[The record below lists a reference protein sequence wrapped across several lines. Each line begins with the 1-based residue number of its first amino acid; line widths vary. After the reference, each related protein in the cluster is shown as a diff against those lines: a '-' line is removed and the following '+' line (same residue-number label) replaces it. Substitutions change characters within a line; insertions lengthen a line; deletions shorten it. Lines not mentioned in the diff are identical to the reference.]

1 MKAHADGSNK
11 DAPLVSIITPVL
23 NRADSIKR
31 CLESVANQSYRPIE
45 HIVVDGGSSDG
56 TLKLVEQHQP
66 RDMMFQ
72 WISECDEGMYDA
84 INKGMG
90 LARGEVVAYLNSDD
104 LYFPWSVEIAVRG
117 LRPSVDIVFG
127 DLGVLQVGHG
137 GRTPTFYLQFYPEF
151 DLRYYSFVGSIAQP
165 TAFWRRRIS
174 ERIGGFDT
182 SYGLIADCDFWLRA
196 ALNGARMRHVD
207 EVMAVQVEHP
217 FTLRATQPRRLDDEF
232 LRLRTRMALTVRPP
246 SSPRREALK
255 KSVRWRLRQLEFF
268 YASKRRRPHKWPRFI
283 GAVRTHGLDVRV
295 RALRMLAPARWR
307 GDASLL
313 RDVSRV
319 HELIRTGPSP

>member
-1 MKAHADGSNK
+1 MKADTVGSNNG
-11 DAPLVSIITPVL
+11 APLVSVITPVL
-23 NRADSIKR
+23 NRAESMER
-31 CLESVANQSYRPIE
+31 CLASVANQSYRPIE

-56 TLKLVEQHQP
+56 TVKVIDKHQP
-66 RDMMFQ
+66 KDMVFR
-72 WISECDEGMYDA
+72 WISERDEGMYDA
-84 INKGMG
+84 INKGIA
-90 LARGEVVAYLNSDD
+90 LARGEVLAYLNSDD
-104 LYFPWSVEIAVRG
+104 LYFPWSVELAVRG
-117 LRPSVDIVFG
+117 LRPSVDIIFG
-127 DLGVLQVGHG
+127 DLGILQMGHG
-137 GRTPTFYLQFYPEF
+137 RRPPTFYLQFYPEF

-196 ALNGARMRHVD
+196 ALDGARMKHLD

-217 FTLRATQPRRLDDEF
+217 FTLRATQPSRLDHEF
-232 LRLRTRMALTVRPP
+232 HRLRTRMALTVRPP
-246 SSPRREALK
+246 WSPRREALK
-255 KSVRWRLRQLEFF
+255 KSVRWRFRQLEFF

-283 GAVRTHGLDVRV
+283 EAVRTHGLDIKV

-313 RDVSRV
+313 GDVSRV
-319 HELIRTGPSP
+319 DELIRTGPSA

>member
-1 MKAHADGSNK
+1 MKTDAVGSNNQT
-11 DAPLVSIITPVL
+11 PLVSIITPVL
-23 NRADSIKR
+23 NRADSIEG
-31 CLESVANQSYRPIE
+31 CLASVAKQSYRPIE

-56 TLKLVEQHQP
+56 TVKLIEQHQP
-66 RDMMFQ
+66 GDVAYQ
-72 WISECDEGMYDA
+72 WISERDEGMYDA
-84 INKGMG
+84 INKGIA

-104 LYFPWSVEIAVRG
+104 LYFPWSVEVAVRG
-117 LRPSVDIVFG
+117 LRHSVDIIFG
-127 DLGVLQVGHG
+127 DLGVLQVRRGS
-137 GRTPTFYLQFYPEF
+137 RPPTFYLQFYPEF
-151 DLRYYSFVGSIAQP
+151 NLRYYSFVGSIAQP
-165 TAFWRRRIS
+165 TAFWRRTIS

-196 ALNGARMRHVD
+196 ALDGARMRHVD

-232 LRLRTRMALTVRPP
+232 HRLRTRMTKTMRPP

-255 KSVRWRLRQLEFF
+255 KSVRWRFRQLEFF
-268 YASKRRRPHKWPRFI
+268 YASKQRRPNKWPRFI
-283 GAVRTHGLDVRV
+283 EAIRTHGLDMRL

-313 RDVSRV
+313 GDVSRLD
-319 HELIRTGPSP
+319 ELMRTGPSA